1 MCSGLQLTY
10 DLHVGLQSINC
21 GTHLLRRAAAVGKW
35 YDKTLQVVKGD
46 PPVAD
51 LRFLEELKDYIRT
64 WDSAEV
70 EARSEAK
77 SGREE
82 DASNKTRQRET
93 TMDVF
98 DELFSI
104 VQGGFS
110 LTSTGFIVYVAD
122 DPTSDL
128 RASLIRKLVMP
139 TTQLFFV
146 HRFPLPSA
154 SKWTKRGRVLI
165 RY

>member
-1 MCSGLQLTY
+1 M
-10 DLHVGLQSINC
+10 
-21 GTHLLRRAAAVGKW
+21 K
-35 YDKTLQVVKGD
+35 
-46 PPVAD
+46 
-51 LRFLEELKDYIRT
+51 
-64 WDSAEV
+64 
-70 EARSEAK
+70 ARSEAK
-77 SGREE
+77 SGRAE
-82 DASNKTRQRET
+82 DASNKTRQRKT

-110 LTSTGFIVYVAD
+110 LTSIGFIAYVAD

-154 SKWTKRGRVLI
+154 SKWTTGAV
-165 RY
+165 Y